1 MTRRGANERI
11 RLVDLYVRRHDRL
24 GGAAR
29 LVVGHGIAIIWA
41 AWNFQRYVETRMGT
55 LKAEGGVGT
64 FDTAADEKGKADEA
78 VDKAKRDAQKVDVD
92 KFVE

>member
-1 MTRRGANERI
+1 MSGFVSWISTYGGMIAWAMQ
-11 RLVDLYVRRHDRL
+11 LVWW
-24 GGAAR
+24 
-29 LVVGHGIAIIWA
+29 LVTGVAIIWA

-78 VDKAKRDAQKVDVD
+78 VDKAKRDAKKVDVD
-92 KFVE
+92 EFVE